1 MALIGYARVS
11 KREQNLDLQM
21 DALNKVECDM
31 IYSDKVS
38 GVKNLPELN
47 RALDYLRAGDKFVV
61 WKLCRLGRTSKDLVS
76 LVYGLKEKGIDFM
89 CITQNID
96 TSTPSGKFQFSVF
109 ASLVE
114 LERDLIIERTNEG
127 LQAARERGR
136 VGGRKKGLSKEAK
149 AKAKAAASLY
159 KEGELSVFEV
169 CKSLDIKSKATLY
182 RYLRYCG
189 VEMRNKI

>member
-21 DALNKVECDM
+21 DALNKVECDV

-38 GVKNLPELN
+38 GVNNLPELN
-47 RALDYLRAGDKFVV
+47 RALDYLRTGDKFVI
-61 WKLCRLGRTSKDLVS
+61 WKLCRLGRTSKDLVN
-76 LVYGLKEKGIDFM
+76 LVYGLKERGVDFM

-149 AKAKAAASLY
+149 AKAKAAANLY
-159 KEGELSVFEV
+159 TDGELSVLEI

-182 RYLRYCG
+182 RYLKYCR